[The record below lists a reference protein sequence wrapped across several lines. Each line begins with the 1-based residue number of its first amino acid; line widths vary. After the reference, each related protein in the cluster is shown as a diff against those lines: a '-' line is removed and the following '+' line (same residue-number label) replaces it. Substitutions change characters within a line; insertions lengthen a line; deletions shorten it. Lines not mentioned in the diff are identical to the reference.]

1 MAKRKEIK
9 VKIDCGHL
17 SPEEAEEELFKAL
30 DFQRSG
36 DIHGDEFLDS
46 VMEET
51 AQKMISLHEKV
62 WSETLKEIEDILDE
76 EYE

>member
-1 MAKRKEIK
+1 MAKKEIK
-9 VKIDCGHL
+9 VKIDCGDYT
-17 SPEEAEEELFKAL
+17 PEQAEEELFKAL

-36 DIHGDEFLDS
+36 DVHGDEFVDE

-51 AQKMISLHEKV
+51 AQKMIKLHEQI
-62 WSETLKEIEDILDE
+62 WAETLKEIEDLLDE